1 VSVFKTVKGRVVF
14 VSFAVLAI
22 LGASAFLLSSKRP
35 LQAGYLSRS
44 GPPER
49 HFQFWY
55 DLRLTNL
62 PDSSKSLT
70 VWLPIPP
77 SNHHQTI
84 SNLKV
89 SSDYPYS
96 IYQEPE
102 YNNSILRIKL
112 GSPVPES
119 LVVSVNF
126 GVARSAIAALDGNYK
141 PPVSISNELL
151 KRFLSPDR
159 LVPIDGIIQ
168 EETFKVIK
176 GQMSELDKV
185 KAIYDHVSGTLDY
198 DKSGIG
204 WGRGDA
210 VYACNARTGNCTDF
224 HSLFIGMARAGGIP
238 ARFVMGF
245 PLPQDETKGEIT
257 GYHCWAEFYLR
268 GVGWIPVDASEAS
281 KHPERQEFYFGN
293 LDPDRVEFSIGR
305 DISIEPKEDLE
316 PLNFFIYP
324 LVVVDGQTL
333 EKADA
338 HFRFVE
344 VKEGESP

>member
-1 VSVFKTVKGRVVF
+1 GYERKP
-14 VSFAVLAI
+14 
-22 LGASAFLLSSKRP
+22 KRD
-35 LQAGYLSRS
+35 
-44 GPPER
+44 
-49 HFQFWY
+49 FQFWY

-62 PDSSKSLT
+62 PDSSKSMT

-89 SSDYPYS
+89 KSGYSYS

-102 YNNSILRIKL
+102 YENSILKIKL
-112 GSPVPES
+112 SSPLPDS

-126 GVARSAIAALDGNYK
+126 TVARSAIATFEDNKK
-141 PPVSISNELL
+141 PSVSVSDVHL

-159 LVPIDGIIQ
+159 LVPIDGIIE
-168 EETFKVIK
+168 EETYRVIK
-176 GQMSELDKV
+176 RKMSELDKA
-185 KAIYDHVSGTLDY
+185 KAIYNYVSSTLDY

-245 PLPQDETKGEIT
+245 PLPQDKTEGEIA

-281 KHPERQEFYFGN
+281 KHPDRHEFYFGN

-316 PLNFFIYP
+316 PLNFFVYP
-324 LVVVDGQTL
+324 LVVLDGRVL
-333 EKADA
+333 EKVDA
-338 HFRFVE
+338 HFRFAE
-344 VKEGESP
+344 SKENGTP